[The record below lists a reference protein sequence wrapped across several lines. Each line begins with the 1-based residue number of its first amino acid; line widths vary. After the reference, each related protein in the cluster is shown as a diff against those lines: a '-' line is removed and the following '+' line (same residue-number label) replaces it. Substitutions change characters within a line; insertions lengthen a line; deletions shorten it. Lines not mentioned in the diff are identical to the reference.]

1 MILPL
6 PPLKFHNY
14 YLIILLFQNTINIGF
29 RLVFREKMHSCCLWF
44 IVIAAAVCT
53 YTASAIKQE
62 DKVGIKSQQE
72 QQQQQS
78 DIMQTIAN
86 AGNGRQPIQ
95 APGDMSYFADPV
107 AYPSKRAHKQ
117 YGFGL
122 GKRLYRQYEFGLGKR
137 AASKQYG
144 FGLGKRAALKQYEF
158 GLGKRASPTF
168 YSFGLGRRASP
179 QYSFGLGKR
188 VSSREILFVYV
199 S

>member
-1 MILPL
+1 MW
-6 PPLKFHNY
+6 
-14 YLIILLFQNTINIGF
+14 LL
-29 RLVFREKMHSCCLWF
+29 
-44 IVIAAAVCT
+44 VITAAVCT
-53 YTASAIKQE
+53 YTASAVKQE
-62 DKVGIKSQQE
+62 DKVGIKSE
-72 QQQQQS
+72 QQQS

-86 AGNGRQPIQ
+86 AGNERQSMQ
-95 APGDMSYFADPV
+95 APGDMSYFADPMS
-107 AYPSKRAHKQ
+107 YSSKRAHKQ

-144 FGLGKRAALKQYEF
+144 FGLGKRAAFKQYEF

-188 VSSREILFVYV
+188 VSLKKNSKKEK
-199 S
+199 